1 MKLDNVYVGC
11 TNDGKERVFQKKFCN
26 YDGCG
31 NTVYID
37 LKTNEKFLCSEI
49 DMGSLV
55 HYTKIFTNKKYSFKR
70 KIVKTYKSNMN
81 LLYHV
86 DNLFV
91 GNIYRVDWVNDFYND
106 DYCSRDNRPMNV
118 SFECGNRLF
127 VRICNTEYRDLV
139 TQEVYKKLG
148 EDTLNIGDLCVSDL
162 ENVQECLDLS
172 FDKGIVNK
180 QYVLRKCYQ
189 RFGNK

>member
-11 TNDGKERVFQKKFCN
+11 TKDGKERVFQKKSCGCN
-26 YDGCG
+26 RCSY
-31 NTVYID
+31 TAYVD
-37 LKTNEKFLCSEI
+37 LKTNEEFLCFDI
-49 DMGSLV
+49 DMSSLV
-55 HYTKIFTNKKYSFKR
+55 PYTKIFTDKKYAFKR
-70 KIVKTYKSNMN
+70 KVVKTYKRNMN

-91 GNIYRVDWVNDFYND
+91 GNIYRVDWVNDFYKN
-106 DYCSRDNRPMNV
+106 DYCSRDNRSMDI
-118 SFECGNRLF
+118 SFKCGNRVF
-127 VRICNTEYRDLV
+127 VRHCNTEYRDLV
-139 TQEVYKKLG
+139 TQEVYKKMG

-162 ENVQECLDLS
+162 KNVQECLELS
-172 FDKGIVNK
+172 FDKEVVNK